1 MKSFFIKSIVLL
13 TGIIAVTSCT
23 SDSKI
28 EEPLVYPNPYK
39 VLEDLNTINN
49 NLTIKMLNRTTAIS
63 VGELG
68 YIIKT
73 IDQGVTWQKLDA
85 QTTNTINDVSFTS
98 EQTGWIAGNL
108 GVIKKTTDGGA
119 TWTDKVPV
127 AGTLTAAENVLA
139 VNFFNDNLGV
149 CATSLGKI
157 LITKDGGTTWTVKL
171 AKNAAG
177 TADIVTALRSIYIK
191 DATTFYIVGTAG
203 VLLKT
208 TDFGTTFKV
217 ILTAPITNV
226 ATPVLYRI
234 VAPSQNL
241 AYICGASGIVL
252 KLNLATDALTLANPP
267 VTETLR
273 GINFIDENV
282 GFAVGSFGLVF
293 KTKDAGA
300 TWSREKSGVSI
311 TLTDVAYWN
320 ENLGYIAGS
329 KAILKTKQE

>member
-68 YIIKT
+68 YVIKT

-108 GVIKKTTDGGA
+108 GVIKKTTDGGT
-119 TWTDKVPV
+119 TWTDKAPV
-127 AGTLTAAENVLA
+127 AGTLTAVENVLA

-157 LITKDGGTTWTVKL
+157 LITKDGGTTWTTKV
-171 AKNAAG
+171 AKTTAG
-177 TADIVTALRSIYIK
+177 VDIITALRSIYIK
-191 DATTFYIVGTAG
+191 DVNTFYIVGTSG
-203 VLLKT
+203 ILLKT
-208 TDFGTTFKV
+208 NDFGANFTQ
-217 ILTAPITNV
+217 ILTAPTTNV
-226 ATPVLYRI
+226 AAPVLYRI

-252 KLNLATDALTLANPP
+252 KLNLATDGLTLANPP

-320 ENLGYIAGS
+320 EDLGYIAGS